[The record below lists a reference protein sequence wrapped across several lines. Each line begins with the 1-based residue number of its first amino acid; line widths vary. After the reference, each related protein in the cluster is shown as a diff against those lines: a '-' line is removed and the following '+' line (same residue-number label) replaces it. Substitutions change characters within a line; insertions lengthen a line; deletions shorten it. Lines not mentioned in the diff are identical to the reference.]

1 MSMASMLLEIV
12 TPERKVYSKQ
22 VDMVIARGVSGDLG
36 ILPNHIPFVT
46 TLKIAPLRV
55 KDGVAED
62 WIAVNGGFMQVAKD
76 KVVILAESAELADD
90 INLDRAESAKTR
102 AESRISTKQEAID
115 FKRAEIAL
123 QKAINRIEVGAH
135 RKLM

>member
-1 MSMASMLLEIV
+1 MASMLLEIV